1 MLEQLKNDIAELV
14 EQQKQLKP
22 QRKTVNFVGERW
34 VSPSGIQITA
44 TDATSM
50 VASNKFKLRHLY
62 IVYGL
67 LRGKSLDEIE
77 PNRTTPPSDWHIERF
92 RLKYQLVEVPTP

>member
-22 QRKTVNFVGERW
+22 QRKTVNFSGERTTDPL
-34 VSPSGIQITA
+34 VATA
-44 TDATSM
+44 T
-50 VASNKFKLRHLY
+50 VAQNKFKLRHLY

-67 LRGKSLDEIE
+67 LRGKSLNEIE
-77 PNRTTPPSDWHIERF
+77 PTRTTPPSDWHIERF
-92 RLKYQLVEVPTP
+92 RLKYQPVEVPTP